1 MGQHATDLD
10 IDKLIAKSEE
20 DFPEFLELLTSAIGD
35 PSPSEDEMRKAFKVF
50 DSRGKGF
57 VSFEEME
64 FAVNKFMS
72 SNENELDNTGG
83 NPPGTAC
90 SHYINFFDNFLHI
103 FTHQRTLV
111 SVIVILRLFFFF

>member
-20 DFPEFLELLTSAIGD
+20 DFPEFLELLTSVIGD

-64 FAVNKFMS
+64 FAVNKFMA
-72 SNENELDNTGG
+72 SNENELENTGG

-90 SHYINFFDNFLHI
+90 SHYKKFF
-103 FTHQRTLV
+103 R
-111 SVIVILRLFFFF
+111 